1 MVDKLK
7 QKEKNINKK
16 LDTRKLRLVNRTLRE
31 ISQIHD
37 SRFLRLF
44 EMTRWTLYFPTF
56 AAFISSQFTAIVK
69 SYIAWKNSPIILVA
83 NTELSIPQLPTT
95 VLFQMGRREWSKC
108 RSLSFQMWHSFVYSF
123 FWKKNILLERK
134 KAFQQR
140 GDELFCQLLFYFK
153 SENLN

>member
-69 SYIAWKNSPIILVA
+69 SYMAWEKLTNNPGSKHRTVDPPVA
-83 NTELSIPQLPTT
+83 DNRPLPN
-95 VLFQMGRREWSKC
+95 GE
-108 RSLSFQMWHSFVYSF
+108 
-123 FWKKNILLERK
+123 ERMI
-134 KAFQQR
+134 
-140 GDELFCQLLFYFK
+140 
-153 SENLN
+153 